1 MKRMPKREVVEY
13 EKLTLE
19 IPAEIKRNA
28 RYKAAT
34 EGRNI
39 TDIIM
44 EALLNYL
51 REYETGSV
59 VELPSR
65 IRNERAVDKTG
76 SAYCRFGRKDTESLI
91 R

>member
-1 MKRMPKREVVEY
+1 MKRLPKREVVEY

-51 REYETGSV
+51 REYETRDKLKKL
-59 VELPSR
+59 EAR
-65 IRNERAVDKTG
+65 IAALEEKT
-76 SAYCRFGRKDTESLI
+76 KNL
-91 R
+91 

>member
-1 MKRMPKREVVEY
+1 MKRMPKKEVVEY

-44 EALLNYL
+44 EGLLNYL
-51 REYETGSV
+51 REYEMKEQLTKLEARV
-59 VELPSR
+59 AALE
-65 IRNERAVDKTG
+65 EKT
-76 SAYCRFGRKDTESLI
+76 KNL
-91 R
+91 

>member
-51 REYETGSV
+51 REYETRDKLKKL
-59 VELPSR
+59 EAR
-65 IRNERAVDKTG
+65 IAALEEKTQN
-76 SAYCRFGRKDTESLI
+76 L
-91 R
+91 

>member
-1 MKRMPKREVVEY
+1 MRRIPKKEVVEY

-28 RYKAAT
+28 RHKAAT

-51 REYETGSV
+51 REYET
-59 VELPSR
+59 R
-65 IRNERAVDKTG
+65 DKLKKLEARVAALEEKT
-76 SAYCRFGRKDTESLI
+76 KNL
-91 R
+91 

>member
-1 MKRMPKREVVEY
+1 MRRIAKREVVEY

-28 RYKAAT
+28 RHKAAT

-44 EALLNYL
+44 EALTKYL
-51 REYETGSV
+51 QECDIKEQLKRLE
-59 VELPSR
+59 
-65 IRNERAVDKTG
+65 ERVDALERKTG
-76 SAYCRFGRKDTESLI
+76 NL
-91 R
+91 

>member
-1 MKRMPKREVVEY
+1 MRRIPKKEVVEY

-19 IPAEIKRNA
+19 IPAEIKHKA

-44 EALLNYL
+44 EGLLNYL
-51 REYETGSV
+51 REYEV
-59 VELPSR
+59 KEQLNKLEKRVAALEKKIKNL
-65 IRNERAVDKTG
+65 
-76 SAYCRFGRKDTESLI
+76 
-91 R
+91 

>member
-1 MKRMPKREVVEY
+1 MRRIPKKEVVEY

-28 RYKAAT
+28 RLKAAT

-51 REYETGSV
+51 REYETRDKLKKL
-59 VELPSR
+59 EAR
-65 IRNERAVDKTG
+65 IAALEEKT
-76 SAYCRFGRKDTESLI
+76 KNL
-91 R
+91 

>member
-51 REYETGSV
+51 REYETK
-59 VELPSR
+59 EQLTKLEAR
-65 IRNERAVDKTG
+65 IAALEEKTQN
-76 SAYCRFGRKDTESLI
+76 L
-91 R
+91 

>member
-1 MKRMPKREVVEY
+1 MRRIPKKEVVEY

-51 REYETGSV
+51 REYET
-59 VELPSR
+59 R
-65 IRNERAVDKTG
+65 DKLKKLEARVAALEEKT
-76 SAYCRFGRKDTESLI
+76 KNL
-91 R
+91 

>member
-1 MKRMPKREVVEY
+1 MRRIAKREVVEY

-28 RYKAAT
+28 RHKAAT

-51 REYETGSV
+51 REYETRDKLKKL
-59 VELPSR
+59 EAR
-65 IRNERAVDKTG
+65 IAALEEKT
-76 SAYCRFGRKDTESLI
+76 KNL
-91 R
+91 

>member
-1 MKRMPKREVVEY
+1 MRRIPKKEVVEY

-28 RYKAAT
+28 RLKAAT

-51 REYETGSV
+51 REYETRDKLKKLEARIAA
-59 VELPSR
+59 VE
-65 IRNERAVDKTG
+65 EKT
-76 SAYCRFGRKDTESLI
+76 KNL
-91 R
+91 

>member
-1 MKRMPKREVVEY
+1 MKRLPKREVVEY

-28 RYKAAT
+28 RLKAAT

-51 REYETGSV
+51 REYETRDKLKKL
-59 VELPSR
+59 EAR
-65 IRNERAVDKTG
+65 IAALEEKT
-76 SAYCRFGRKDTESLI
+76 KNL
-91 R
+91 

>member
-19 IPAEIKRNA
+19 IPAEIKQKA
-28 RYKAAT
+28 RLKAAT

-44 EALLNYL
+44 VSLLNYL
-51 REYETGSV
+51 REYETKEQLTKLEARV
-59 VELPSR
+59 AALEKKIKNL
-65 IRNERAVDKTG
+65 
-76 SAYCRFGRKDTESLI
+76 
-91 R
+91 

>member
-1 MKRMPKREVVEY
+1 MRRIPKKEVVEY

-51 REYETGSV
+51 REYET
-59 VELPSR
+59 R
-65 IRNERAVDKTG
+65 DKLKKLEARVAALEKKTQN
-76 SAYCRFGRKDTESLI
+76 L
-91 R
+91 

>member
-1 MKRMPKREVVEY
+1 MRRIAKKEVVEY

-19 IPAEIKRNA
+19 IPAEIKQKA

-44 EALLNYL
+44 EGLLNYL
-51 REYETGSV
+51 REYETKEQLKKLEARV
-59 VELPSR
+59 AALEK
-65 IRNERAVDKTG
+65 KT
-76 SAYCRFGRKDTESLI
+76 KKL
-91 R
+91 

>member
-13 EKLTLE
+13 EKLTVE
-19 IPAEIKRNA
+19 IPAEIKQKA

-44 EALLNYL
+44 EALLSYL
-51 REYETGSV
+51 REYETRDKLKKLEARV
-59 VELPSR
+59 AALE
-65 IRNERAVDKTG
+65 ERTKN
-76 SAYCRFGRKDTESLI
+76 L
-91 R
+91 

>member
-1 MKRMPKREVVEY
+1 MRRIPKKEVVEY

-28 RYKAAT
+28 RHKAAT

-51 REYETGSV
+51 REYET
-59 VELPSR
+59 R
-65 IRNERAVDKTG
+65 DKLKKLEARVAALEEKTQN
-76 SAYCRFGRKDTESLI
+76 L
-91 R
+91 